1 MTSEAGELNSAA
13 VAAPRIDLA
22 TLACIAA
29 GGLALAYPAYLFL
42 MFQSGN
48 WILEANGRPSVSD
61 FLVFWQA
68 GRLALKGA
76 AASAY
81 VPQLLHAVEASAAGH
96 GFTSQLPWRY
106 APLFFF
112 VTAPLALLPY
122 ASAFFLWVAGTLA
135 LFGAVVSRI
144 ARTPVGL
151 VLACASP
158 AVFING
164 IGGQNGPLTAA
175 LIGASLLSLE
185 EYPVASG
192 IFVALL
198 SYKPQFGILFPL
210 IFIAGGYWRALIAAT
225 LATLAT
231 VVASSVVFGA
241 GSIAAFL
248 HFLPITSNELLI
260 HGANGFNKL
269 ETAYGLMRW
278 LGIAN
283 AAAWTVQAAVVAITA
298 MALIWLWR
306 SEIPYAVKAAAAAV
320 ATLVATPHLYPY
332 DFAVLS
338 VAFAFLYRARAFDL
352 VEVIAIAAA
361 FLFIGAFLFFPSP
374 ICLLSTV
381 ITVAIVV
388 RRVLAPDLR
397 ALQVTAPAHS

>member
-1 MTSEAGELNSAA
+1 MTSGAGELDGAA
-13 VAAPRIDLA
+13 VAPRIDFA
-22 TLACIAA
+22 TFACIVA
-29 GGLALAYPAYLFL
+29 GGLALAYPSYLFL
-42 MFQSGN
+42 MFRSGS
-48 WILEANGRPSVSD
+48 WILEANGRPSVTD
-61 FLVFWQA
+61 FLVFWLA
-68 GRLALKGA
+68 GHLALKGA

-81 VPQLLHAVEASAAGH
+81 VPQLLHAAEASAAGH
-96 GFTSQLPWRY
+96 GFASQLPWRY

-122 ASAFFLWVAGTLA
+122 VSAFLLWVAGTL
-135 LFGAVVSRI
+135 LLLGTVVSRI
-144 ARTPVGL
+144 ARSPVGL

-158 AVFING
+158 AMFING

-192 IFVALL
+192 MFAALL

-210 IFIAGGYWRALIAAT
+210 IFIAGGYWRALIAAV

-231 VVASSVVFGA
+231 VVASCAAFGV
-241 GSIAAFL
+241 GSITAFL

-278 LGIAN
+278 LEFAN
-283 AAAWTVQAAVVAITA
+283 GVAWTVQAAAVAVTVV
-298 MALIWLWR
+298 ALIWLWR
-306 SEIPYAVKAAAAAV
+306 SDIPYAVKAAAAAV
-320 ATLVATPHLYPY
+320 ATLVATPHLYAY

-338 VAFAFLYRARAFDL
+338 VAFAFLYRERAFDL
-352 VEVIAIAAA
+352 IEVTAIAAA
-361 FLFIGAFLFFPSP
+361 FLFIGAFLFFPTP
-374 ICLLSTV
+374 ICLLATV
-381 ITVAIVV
+381 ITVALVV
-388 RRVLAPDLR
+388 RRVLIPN
-397 ALQVTAPAHS
+397 LQVVKLAVPAHS